1 MAIIDNDDLTLPR
14 GSLIL
19 VTGASG
25 FIASNFIV
33 EALQAGYKIRGT
45 ARSEAKAQRTKDVY
59 KSLNYDV
66 VVVPEMEPEGAFDQA
81 VRGVDAIVHMS
92 SPLTFSPN
100 PKEVVPPAVNG
111 ATSILRSALREPKI
125 RRFVF
130 TSSSTATSLPTP
142 GKKFK
147 IDKNSWNTEVDAF
160 VDFPP
165 PYKPENAFKVYAASK
180 TKAELA
186 VWDFMK
192 TYKPN
197 FVINFVSETGGLV
210 IAAFNGDVKWDFLP
224 QYMVDVVDCAR
235 LHLIALIDKSLQNE
249 RILAFNVP
257 FNWNIILEKFREL
270 FPTRTFPDNQPQESD
285 LSEVDNELGAKLL
298 EKWYGQKG
306 YTELKESLRQN
317 VEGLL

>member
-1 MAIIDNDDLTLPR
+1 MP
-14 GSLIL
+14 
-19 VTGASG
+19 SG
-25 FIASNFIV
+25 FIASNFVV
-33 EALQAGYKIRGT
+33 EALQAGYKVRGT
-45 ARSEAKAQRTKDVY
+45 ARLDAKAQRTRDVY
-59 KSLNYDV
+59 QSSDYDCV
-66 VVVPEMEPEGAFDQA
+66 IVPEMELEGAFDEA
-81 VRGVDAIVHMS
+81 VRDVDAIVHMS

-111 ATSILRSALREPKI
+111 ATSILRSALKEPKI

-147 IDKNSWNTEVDAF
+147 IDKNSWNTEVDSF

-192 TYKPN
+192 TRKPK
-197 FVINFVSETGGLV
+197 FVINFLLPSVNIGRVVDSPGETGGLV
-210 IAAFNGDVKWDFLP
+210 IAAFHGDVRWDFYP

-235 LHLIALIDKSLQNE
+235 LHLIALIDESLQNE

-257 FNWNIILEKFREL
+257 FNWNVILENFREL
-270 FPTRTFPDNQPQESD
+270 FPIKTFPNNQPQESD
-285 LSEVDNELGAKLL
+285 LSEVDNVLGAKLL

-317 VEGLL
+317 VERV